1 MSKRNE
7 GFGERKKRTK
17 MAKKALTPHV
27 NNWVVGKYQSYKFL
41 MYLN

>member
-27 NNWVVGKYQSYKFL
+27 NIGWLENISHISS
-41 MYLN
+41 